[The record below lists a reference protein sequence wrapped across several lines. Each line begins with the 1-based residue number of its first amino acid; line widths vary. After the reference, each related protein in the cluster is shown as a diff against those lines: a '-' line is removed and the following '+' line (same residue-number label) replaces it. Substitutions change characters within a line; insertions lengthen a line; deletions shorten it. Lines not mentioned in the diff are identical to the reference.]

1 MTKRAEGSFGS
12 LRYLFGGDHPS
23 QTTHQIVSS
32 ALCGVS
38 SQISKGWYF
47 NSGSATTGVTASQPP
62 TYPTH
67 HLPENNIKL

>member
-32 ALCGVS
+32 PIRGVS
-38 SQISKGWYF
+38 SQISQGWYF

-67 HLPENNIKL
+67 DLPENNIKL

>member
-12 LRYLFGGDHPS
+12 LRYSFGGDHPS

-32 ALCGVS
+32 RLGVS
-38 SQISKGWYF
+38 PQTSQGWYF
-47 NSGSATTGVTASQPP
+47 NNDSTTTGVTASQSP

-67 HLPENNIKL
+67 DLPENNIKL